1 MDANR
6 DQIARARERSGSAL
20 AWLVSPSSGATRA
33 ISSRRRDPS
42 LVLEARS
49 PGVFCSMSASAPS
62 TGLSASWRTGEIFAR
77 GLVLLIHVLQLAQH
91 AAHFRTPVAACR
103 GRLLGLRELRLKIVP
118 PPITKSFASADT
130 PPCGAKYDES
140 RGPSRA
146 LHAYWL

>member
-20 AWLVSPSSGATRA
+20 A
-33 ISSRRRDPS
+33 SRLAEQRSDRRD
-42 LVLEARS
+42 
-49 PGVFCSMSASAPS
+49 
-62 TGLSASWRTGEIFAR
+62 FAR
-77 GLVLLIHVLQLAQH
+77 GVVLLIHVLQLAQH